1 MHSSALSTRGSGTYV
16 IWPKQ
21 TLKAHVTR
29 GSGPNARSPLLLHCL
44 LLPAWTC
51 GLTGSS
57 PTLSWQRKSRLGLGY
72 RRFCTICRHRPQVD
86 SCSTTPLP
94 GHPSRT
100 WLEGHPP
107 SGQNFEQCTWLFP
120 LLKGRN
126 GRKCDYLPVFG
137 LWSVVCLMVRYSEGT

>member
-44 LLPAWTC
+44 LLPACTC

-100 WLEGHPP
+100 WWRDILPVGRTSSSAPGC
-107 SGQNFEQCTWLFP
+107 SLC
-120 LLKGRN
+120 LKGE
-126 GRKCDYLPVFG
+126 
-137 LWSVVCLMVRYSEGT
+137 MVGSAIIYQFLGCGQWFA